1 MTNMTDIAKT
11 TLSTIS
17 THGDIELPY
26 GLPPPYADNELRAIC
41 DDLHD
46 KLAKAN
52 LTASSLFASLTNS
65 PVVDD
70 MLACMDR
77 TNDGSEAAHAQEAY
91 TTDSQHQEVCLSL
104 DFDEM
109 LTPNQFSDIPARTA
123 LHQHGPAMQ
132 VALSVANFEW
142 CPRDLSSDP
151 DITQLINTVH
161 EAVPSLQ
168 QILVNTDNA
177 AAASIASEQLVTL
190 LKLAKELD
198 LASKWTGGCAQI
210 VCDELRDTEA
220 SIAANITNRQE
231 ALHSNSLEAVEALD
245 QSIGAEVAELRSSVH
260 AQLEQVV
267 ASFALLAGAEANA
280 DTLCTEVNRF
290 ENLCFQLPWD
300 AVSAEIE
307 ECKGPRAASL
317 DEYRDQIAAHRDQL
331 KGRKARHLSSLQGQ
345 QASLLADQ
353 QSITLA
359 LRTLANQ
366 YEANSVQQNVVGTKI
381 DETKQSIEQVGQAW
395 ADAVV
400 SIAPPAE
407 RLANRLSDLEAHRN
421 FMTHMQ
427 QLHSDVL
434 QQAASIT
441 SARDCF
447 LKEART
453 RIVHNQF
460 DALTVAYSHQYK
472 SVAKANKGT
481 TKRRANLH
489 KLEEQRND
497 AELEDDVQEM
507 LQLTEKIRELSS
519 KFQEATAKSEQR
531 EAELEQTDESLQS
544 VIKTAIT
551 ATEREELL
559 TGPTVFYSI
568 EQRPLQFELAGKA
581 IVHPRVSLRIE
592 ELEQATITADR
603 STNKQKEELKRQ
615 EAENQQNKQE
625 LDKAKALAIT
635 ATPSHL
641 TANQP
646 PPQALCTATPLP
658 EEACV
663 TLRCT
668 QPTTADSVSD

>member
-1 MTNMTDIAKT
+1 MTDIAKT

-26 GLPPPYADNELRAIC
+26 GLPPPYSDNELRAIC

-77 TNDGSEAAHAQEAY
+77 TNDGAEAARAQEAY

-104 DFDEM
+104 DFDET
-109 LTPNQFSDIPARTA
+109 LTPNQFSDIPARDWLDPPALTA
-123 LHQHGPAMQ
+123 AMQ

-161 EAVPSLQ
+161 EAVPGLQ
-168 QILVNTDNA
+168 QILVDTDNA

-267 ASFALLAGAEANA
+267 ASFALLAGVEANA

-290 ENLCFQLPWD
+290 ENLCFQVPWD

-359 LRTLANQ
+359 LRTLASQ

-381 DETKQSIEQVGQAW
+381 DETKQSIEQVRQAW

-400 SIAPPAE
+400 SIASPAE

-460 DALTVAYSHQYK
+460 DALSVAYSHQYK

-481 TKRRANLH
+481 ERCRRSVQ

-581 IVHPRVSLRIE
+581 IVHPRVSLRID
-592 ELEQATITADR
+592 ELEQATIIADR
-603 STNKQKEELKRQ
+603 ITKKQMEELKRQ
-615 EAENQQNKQE
+615 EAENQQNRQE
-625 LDKAKALAIT
+625 LEKAKALAIT

-646 PPQALCTATPLP
+646 PPQALCTAAPLP

-663 TLRCT
+663 TRALH
-668 QPTTADSVSD
+668 SVDYGT